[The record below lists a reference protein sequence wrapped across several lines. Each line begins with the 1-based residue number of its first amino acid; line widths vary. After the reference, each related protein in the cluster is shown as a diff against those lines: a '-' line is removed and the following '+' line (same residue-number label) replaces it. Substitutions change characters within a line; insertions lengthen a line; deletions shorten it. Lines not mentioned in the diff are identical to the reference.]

1 MKKSEKTKRYIIRF
15 VQFFRETI
23 GDYPTQRE
31 VATHLEMSERNVQR
45 YYRLENEGANLNV
58 HKYYQTGIRPF
69 KENALEYFHNTERER
84 AYFGQN

>member
-1 MKKSEKTKRYIIRF
+1 MKKSEKTNGRIQRF
-15 VQFFRETI
+15 VQFFRETK

-31 VATHLEMSERNVQR
+31 VATHLIISERNVQR
-45 YYRLENEGANLNV
+45 YYKLENEGANLNV

-69 KENALEYFHNTERER
+69 NEIELENFHNAERER